1 MKRLLLLS
9 LLIATPVHGEIFTWT
24 DGRGTSHYTN
34 SMYEV
39 PTRYRD
45 KVKVLNLGIDT
56 KTDQPAPPPGAPSGP
71 SGIAP
76 QQPPAPAAVT
86 LRPEEPAKGTREPR
100 RSRGRVRTQQD
111 E

>member
-9 LLIATPVHGEIFTWT
+9 LFIATPVQGEIYTWT

-56 KTDQPAPPPGAPSGP
+56 KADQAAPPGAPSA
-71 SGIAP
+71 IAPP
-76 QQPPAPAAVT
+76 QQPAAPSAVT
-86 LRPEEPAKGTREPR
+86 LQPEESTKGTQGSR
-100 RSRGRVRTQQD
+100 RSRGRVRPTPD